1 MSDNLTGYFSP
12 FLRKRRMEAAR
23 PYVAGR
29 VLDFGCGIGLV
40 CNWVGEDEYVGV
52 DIDPKVLDFART
64 LHPKARFLTL
74 DQMGAIAGEKFD
86 TIVGLAVVEHLP
98 DPKAF
103 LQDAASRLAP
113 GGRIVLTTPNPA
125 LDWAHGLGGRVGLF
139 ARESHEEHQSLMN
152 RRQIAEVADSAGL
165 SLVDFKRFL
174 LGANQL
180 AVLGHKRLSAA
191 AA

>member
-103 LQDAASRLAP
+103 LLDAASRLAP